1 MSEKPNIFKAWIFFF
16 LIATLGGA
24 FVGGFGGG
32 IAGLIIALQGG
43 NIQKYTI
50 LIKAIAF
57 ILALPIS
64 FLSYKWTVEKFIL
77 KVVS

>member
-1 MSEKPNIFKAWIFFF
+1 MNEKPNIFKAWIIFF
-16 LIATLGGA
+16 LVATLGGA
-24 FVGGFGGG
+24 LVGGLGGG
-32 IAGLIIALQGG
+32 IAGLIIGLRGG
-43 NIQKYTI
+43 NIETYKFLVQVI
-50 LIKAIAF
+50 SF